1 VHPAVDLEADIDAL
15 IEERDFLL
23 RSLKDLEAEHQAGDL
38 DEVDYRGLKDDYTAR
53 AADVLRAIEDRQ
65 SPRRRPSGPGT
76 TRSSDR
82 GSKDPGSSDR
92 GLEDTGS
99 SNVGRSRRRWRTA
112 AIAVAVLL
120 FGLLAGWAV
129 TVTSGSRL
137 PGQTVTGNSG
147 LNTTT
152 TQPVGNSV
160 PQLLNRAGQ
169 LVTQQKVTDALK
181 IYDQILK
188 DNPRQ
193 PEALANSGWLIAQAG
208 LASNPPRGNL
218 VDTGLARI
226 VSAEQVAP
234 SYPDPHFFRGFLLL
248 RAKNDGPGAVT
259 ELRLYLGMVDPSSP
273 SYSAVTQLLNQAL
286 ALAGGPKPAP

>member
-1 VHPAVDLEADIDAL
+1 VSAPRPVHPAVDLEADLDAL

-23 RSLKDLEAEHQAGDL
+23 RSLKDLEAEHEAGDL

-53 AADVLRAIEDRQ
+53 AADVLRAIKDHQ
-65 SPRRRPSGPGT
+65 SPRRGATAPEPSE
-76 TRSSDR
+76 
-82 GSKDPGSSDR
+82 DR
-92 GLEDTGS
+92 GLAD
-99 SNVGRSRRRWRTA
+99 VGRSRRRWRSAAVTA
-112 AIAVAVLL
+112 GVLI
-120 FGLLAGWAV
+120 FGLLAGWLV

-137 PGQTVTGNSG
+137 PGQTVTGNSS
-147 LNTTT
+147 LNSSTTT
-152 TQPVGNSV
+152 VPPGNSV

-181 IYDQILK
+181 LYDQILK

-208 LASNPPRGNL
+208 LAFKPPNGAL
-218 VDTGLARI
+218 VDTGLTRI
-226 VSAEQVAP
+226 VAAEQAAP

-259 ELRLYLGMVDPSSP
+259 ELRMYLGMVDPSSP
-273 SYSAVTQLLNQAL
+273 AYSAVTQLLSDAM
-286 ALAGGPKPAP
+286 AMSGGPKPSP